1 MKTWRII
8 QKKENE
14 IVVWSFGCTMN
25 KLKADL
31 QYLLDNIKNLDDF
44 YVVNAE
50 DKKAIKAYV
59 LSTSFFGLHKRTFM
73 EKNGG

>member
-8 QKKENE
+8 QNTENE

-25 KLKADL
+25 KLKEDL

-44 YVVNAE
+44 YVVNTE
-50 DKKAIKAYV
+50 DKKLIKADI
-59 LSTSFFGLHKRTFM
+59 LATSFFGLHKRTLAEKM
-73 EKNGG
+73 ED

>member
-8 QKKENE
+8 QKTENE
-14 IVVWSFGCTMN
+14 IVAWSFVCTMN

-31 QYLLDNIKNLDDF
+31 QYFLDNIKNLDDF
-44 YVVNAE
+44 YVVNTE

-59 LSTSFFGLHKRTFM
+59 LATSFFGLHKRTFM
-73 EKNGG
+73 EKMEG